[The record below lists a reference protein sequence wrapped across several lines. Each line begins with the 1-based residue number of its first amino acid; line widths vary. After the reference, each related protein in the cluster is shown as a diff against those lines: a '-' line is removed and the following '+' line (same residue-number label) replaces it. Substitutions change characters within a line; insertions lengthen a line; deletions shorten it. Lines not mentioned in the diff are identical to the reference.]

1 MACNH
6 SNPANHRYCVVC
18 GESLKRQFCACCGA
32 TCDAVYL
39 FCYACGHNLRA
50 GLTESRDDHAVLVP
64 QTYDLDA
71 LMQVPA
77 SYAVKIDKVSGKM
90 TQEQIKQLI
99 ADRQSKK

>member
-6 SNPANHRYCVVC
+6 SNLAVHRYCVVC

-32 TCDAVYL
+32 TCDANYL
-39 FCYACGHNLRA
+39 FCYACGHNLQA
-50 GLTESRDDHAVLVP
+50 EPNECLDGYAVLVP

-71 LMQVPA
+71 LIQAPA
-77 SYAVKIDKVSGKM
+77 SHAVEIDKVSGKM

-99 ADRQSKK
+99 AAKQNKK